1 MVEPTI
7 NRRSAAR
14 MPLRVPATVE
24 LPGGVTR
31 DAQMHDIGPGG
42 LSIVASRPISP
53 GTRCTVRFELLLPGG
68 ARAMALQARSVHSS
82 YTGPSAFKIGLAVG
96 PIDADQEQAILAF
109 MAA

>member
-14 MPLRVPATVE
+14 MPLRVTAVVE

-42 LSIVASRPISP
+42 LSLVAARPVSP
-53 GTRCTVRFELLLPGG
+53 GTRCTVRFELPLPSG
-68 ARAMALQARSVHSS
+68 AMALALPARSVHSS
-82 YTGPSAFKIGLAVG
+82 YTGPSAFKIGMALGPLA
-96 PIDADQEQAILAF
+96 AAQEAAILAF
-109 MAA
+109 MSA

>member
-53 GTRCTVRFELLLPGG
+53 G